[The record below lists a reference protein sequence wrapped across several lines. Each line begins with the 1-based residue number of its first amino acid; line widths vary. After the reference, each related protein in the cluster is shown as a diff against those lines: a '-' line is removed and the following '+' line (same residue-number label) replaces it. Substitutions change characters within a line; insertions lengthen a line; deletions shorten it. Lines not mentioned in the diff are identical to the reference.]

1 MKKILFKTIKNSNI
15 EILYETNRIYTIKD
29 IKKVI
34 ENQYGWDHKK
44 LKIYKDKYDINSLLN
59 DDEPLDQYL
68 RNSNKNNTYYYLKNY
83 KYIPISIYEEKKID
97 DSMNDFD
104 FDSFCSRESSSN
116 SIPQVSSSN
125 KELHKN
131 INNFFKEKSKNINS
145 ENPDSNRKSVTF
157 TNKNNIFGDN
167 NINDKNSNVNK
178 SNIPKPN
185 NNDDNS
191 NSKNKNN
198 IKDNK
203 PNINNTNTEN
213 KNINKKNESKNE
225 TNNNQNNFQK
235 QKSEIIQSQSE
246 KPQKKNIR
254 RPATEEIFTEA
265 ENQKIEELINFVGC
279 TREKGIK
286 ALKITKWDVNE
297 ASNIIFEI

>member
-15 EILYETNRIYTIKD
+15 EILFETNRTYTIKD

-68 RNSNKNNTYYYLKNY
+68 RNNNKNNNYYYLKNY

-104 FDSFCSRESSSN
+104 FDSFCSKESSSN

-131 INNFFKEKSKNINS
+131 INNFFKEKPKNINS
-145 ENPDSNRKSVTF
+145 ENPDSNRKSVKF
-157 TNKNNIFGDN
+157 PNKNNIFGDN

-185 NNDDNS
+185 

-235 QKSEIIQSQSE
+235 QKNETTQNQSE

-254 RPATEEIFTEA
+254 RPASEEIFTEA

-286 ALKITKWDVNE
+286 ALKMTNWDLIE

>member
-1 MKKILFKTIKNSNI
+1 MKKIIFKTIKNSNI

-68 RNSNKNNTYYYLKNY
+68 RNNNKNNNYYYLKNY

-104 FDSFCSRESSSN
+104 FDSFCS
-116 SIPQVSSSN
+116 N

-131 INNFFKEKSKNINS
+131 INNFFKEKSKIINS
-145 ENPDSNRKSVTF
+145 ENPDSNRKSVNF
-157 TNKNNIFGDN
+157 SNKNNIFGDN
-167 NINDKNSNVNK
+167 NINNKNSNVNK

-213 KNINKKNESKNE
+213 NNKNKKNESKNE
-225 TNNNQNNFQK
+225 TNNNQKNFQK
-235 QKSEIIQSQSE
+235 QNSDTKSQSE
-246 KPQKKNIR
+246 KHQKKNNR
-254 RPATEEIFTEA
+254 RQANEEIFTEA
-265 ENQKIEELINFVGC
+265 ENQKIEELMNFVGC

-286 ALKITKWDVNE
+286 ALKMAKWDLNE
-297 ASNIIFEI
+297 ASNIIFD

>member
-1 MKKILFKTIKNSNI
+1 MKKIIFKTIKNSNI

-68 RNSNKNNTYYYLKNY
+68 RNNNKNNIYYYLKNY

-125 KELHKN
+125 KDLHKN
-131 INNFFKEKSKNINS
+131 INNFFKEKPKNINS

-167 NINDKNSNVNK
+167 NNKNSNVYK

-185 NNDDNS
+185 NNDNIS
-191 NSKNKNN
+191 NSKIKNN

-213 KNINKKNESKNE
+213 NNKNKKNESKNE

-235 QKSEIIQSQSE
+235 QKNETNQNQSE
-246 KPQKKNIR
+246 KNKKKNYKKR
-254 RPATEEIFTEA
+254 ATEEIFTEA

-286 ALKITKWDVNE
+286 ALKNAKWDLNE

>member
-1 MKKILFKTIKNSNI
+1 MKKIKFKTIKNSNI

-44 LKIYKDKYDINSLLN
+44 LKIYKDKYNINSLLN
-59 DDEPLDQYL
+59 DDEPLDQNL
-68 RNSNKNNTYYYLKNY
+68 GNKNKNNTYYYLKNY

-125 KELHKN
+125 KDLHKN
-131 INNFFKEKSKNINS
+131 INNFFKEKPKNINS

-167 NINDKNSNVNK
+167 NNKNSNVYK

-185 NNDDNS
+185 NNDNIS
-191 NSKNKNN
+191 NSKNKNI

-203 PNINNTNTEN
+203 PNKNNTNTEN
-213 KNINKKNESKNE
+213 NNKNKKNESKNE

-235 QKSEIIQSQSE
+235 QKNETNQNQSE
-246 KPQKKNIR
+246 KNKKKNYKKR
-254 RPATEEIFTEA
+254 ATEEIFTEA

-286 ALKITKWDVNE
+286 ALKMTKWDLNE

>member
-1 MKKILFKTIKNSNI
+1 MKQIIFKTIKNSNI

-68 RNSNKNNTYYYLKNY
+68 RNNNKNNNYYYLKNY

-104 FDSFCSRESSSN
+104 FDSFCSKESSSN

-125 KELHKN
+125 KDLHKN
-131 INNFFKEKSKNINS
+131 INNFFKEKPKNINS

-157 TNKNNIFGDN
+157 TNKNNIFGDKN
-167 NINDKNSNVNK
+167 NKNSNVYK

-185 NNDDNS
+185 NNDNIS
-191 NSKNKNN
+191 NSKIKNN

-213 KNINKKNESKNE
+213 NNKNKKNESKNE

-246 KPQKKNIR
+246 KPQKKIIR

-265 ENQKIEELINFVGC
+265 ENQKIEELMNFVGC

-286 ALKITKWDVNE
+286 ALKMTKWDLNE
-297 ASNIIFEI
+297 ASNIIFDI

>member
-1 MKKILFKTIKNSNI
+1 MKKIIFKTIKNSNI

-68 RNSNKNNTYYYLKNY
+68 RNNNKNNIYYYLKNY

-104 FDSFCSRESSSN
+104 FDSFCSKESSSN

-125 KELHKN
+125 KDLHKN
-131 INNFFKEKSKNINS
+131 INNFFKEKPKNINS

-167 NINDKNSNVNK
+167 NNKNSNVYK

-185 NNDDNS
+185 NNDNIS
-191 NSKNKNN
+191 NSKNKNI

-203 PNINNTNTEN
+203 PNKNNTNTEN
-213 KNINKKNESKNE
+213 NNKNKKNESKNE

-235 QKSEIIQSQSE
+235 QKNETNQNQSE
-246 KPQKKNIR
+246 KNKKKNYKKR
-254 RPATEEIFTEA
+254 ATEEIFTEA

-286 ALKITKWDVNE
+286 ALKNAKWDLNE